1 MVFLSS
7 KIAINCGVPQGSIL
21 GPLLFSIYV
30 NDMYSAV
37 SCKVILYADDSA
49 LLVSGNNISTIEYT
63 LSMELEKLN
72 LWLIDNKLSLHL
84 GKTESILFGPTRA
97 KTASKP

>member
-1 MVFLSS
+1 MH
-7 KIAINCGVPQGSIL
+7 
-21 GPLLFSIYV
+21 
-30 NDMYSAV
+30 SAV

-49 LLVSGNNISTIEYT
+49 LLVSGNNISTIEST

-84 GKTESILFGPTRA
+84 VKTESILFRPTKKLKQQPNLKFQCNGTNVNSTSCVQVLGSQVRL
-97 KTASKP
+97 